1 MATVG
6 HVCGCAL
13 PHASSCDPH
22 TCRRSPAPSGPVS
35 APCQVA
41 DPTQSQC
48 HPTQPCTRP
57 IQPSTPYPVRTSYQ
71 ALLQILSSSSRPIQ
85 PSTLTPFQPSTRPIQ
100 PSTHPIQPS
109 THPITPLVWRGSW
122 AVPSARARRCSC
134 CSSAACCPEAA
145 HRPRRLRRRQRRAP
159 ASRARRTPR
168 RPGVACPTAWPKCE
182 DDRPLRRS
190 GACAQS
196 LTAAFDHVQVRGSW
210 PVRGARTN

>member
-1 MATVG
+1 MA
-6 HVCGCAL
+6 CARHALRL
-13 PHASSCDPH
+13 PHTACDCTPH
-22 TCRRSPAPSGPVS
+22 RQAPSVSPACPPSSPYVRELPS
-35 APCQVA
+35 IPFY
-41 DPTQSQC
+41 PTLHILSYPQP
-48 HPTQPCTRP
+48 HPHPIQPFTS
-57 IQPSTPYPVRTSYQ
+57 IQPSTSYHNLSHTA
-71 ALLQILSSSSRPIQ
+71 ALA
-85 PSTLTPFQPSTRPIQ
+85 
-100 PSTHPIQPS
+100 
-109 THPITPLVWRGSW
+109 RGSG
-122 AVPSARARRCSC
+122 AGPNARARRCSC